1 MYGAIA
7 AALLLL
13 LKLKEKILKFSYK
26 ILLIIERLNMNEKNN
41 LLIPLSILS
50 GAIVLSVIIFS
61 FVWKSAKNADQ
72 TITVT
77 GSAKKALVSDI
88 GIQRG
93 TIQAVSGDRRSAY
106 QTVVQQMPIVLK
118 FLEEQGFTKEQIET
132 FGINGYPVYQISPQ
146 GFQTSILSHYVYNQ
160 RFEVK
165 SPDVQ
170 KIKALS
176 LSLSSLVEK
185 GIDISADIPEY
196 IYTKIDDLKI
206 EIQAEASKN
215 AMERAGNIANATGR
229 DLGPLRNARMGVIQ
243 ITPINSNIISDY
255 GMNDYTSIEKEI
267 TAVVSASFEID

>member
-1 MYGAIA
+1 
-7 AALLLL
+7 
-13 LKLKEKILKFSYK
+13 
-26 ILLIIERLNMNEKNN
+26 MNEKNN

-61 FVWKSAKNADQ
+61 FVWKSTKNADQ

-146 GFQTSILSHYVYNQ
+146 GYQTSILSHYVYSQ

-185 GIDISADIPEY
+185 GIDISADVPEY

-215 AMERAGNIANATGR
+215 AMERAGRIAESTGR